1 MESASG
7 IWKTAVRLCR
17 SPFRTLLKAAA
28 ADRCGPLRKRRRQVM
43 PAARIAATGIFCRP
57 CQLLP

>member
-28 ADRCGPLRKRRRQVM
+28 ADRYAN
-43 PAARIAATGIFCRP
+43 AADR
-57 CQLLP
+57 